1 MKVFDENQTL
11 IKTSLYE
18 SDDFGRAKKM
28 IVQTI
33 QEEIQ
38 KIIIDFNIIFCVI
51 LHLNFK
57 YHQFDT
63 S

>member
-28 IVQTI
+28 IVQSI

-38 KIIIDFNIIFCVI
+38 K
-51 LHLNFK
+51 L
-57 YHQFDT
+57 
-63 S
+63 